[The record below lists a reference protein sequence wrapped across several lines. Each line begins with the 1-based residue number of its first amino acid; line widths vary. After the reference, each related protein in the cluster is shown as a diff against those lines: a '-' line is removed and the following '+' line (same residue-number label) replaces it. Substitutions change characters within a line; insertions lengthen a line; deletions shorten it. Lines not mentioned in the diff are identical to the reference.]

1 MYEGVALGG
10 LWKLM
15 GWLPGYLL
23 RKFFSKED
31 LKSRIRIDLRNRP
44 YALQLNG
51 GDISEAAIWV
61 EIRNAGYFTVE
72 LDRLTATLSIGH
84 SYDFYSLDRVTLIPD
99 AAHEVCLRGPL
110 TSGAI
115 ALYKLN
121 RNNSNICCI
130 QLRAEFNS
138 KIHNFAAK
146 TDQTSSFATYAI
158 NM

>member
-23 RKFFSKED
+23 RRFFTKED
-31 LKSRIRIDLRNRP
+31 LRARIRLDVRNRP

-51 GDISEAAIWV
+51 GDMSEATIWV

-84 SYDFYSLDRVTLIPD
+84 SFEFYSLDRVTLLPD
-99 AAHEVCLRGPL
+99 ATHEIYLHGPL
-110 TSGAI
+110 TPGAI

-121 RNNSNICCI
+121 RNNSNICSI

-138 KIHNFAAK
+138 KVHNFSAK
-146 TDQTSSFATYAI
+146 TDHTSSFATHAI